1 MKAIDKTKL
10 QRWQMVSKVRGVK
23 TKCHKRTGL
32 SRPTIDAALKTG
44 EASVGTIYLLSKFF
58 K

>member
-1 MKAIDKTKL
+1 MA
-10 QRWQMVSKVRGVK
+10 SKVRGVK
-23 TKCHKRTGL
+23 TKCHKKTGL